1 MISFQEL
8 GRWGRLGN
16 QLFQYAFLRSSA
28 RRLGVPF
35 YCPPWV
41 GEGVFQLDDAGER
54 AQMPEGIIARYEAPA
69 ANAGFDPSALD
80 IADGTDVGGYFQSER
95 YFVDAAAVRAW
106 FRFRDDA
113 IARVRAKYQHVD
125 FARSVGLHLRF
136 GDKLRELHSVIAPPR
151 YYRAALRRVRGGATR
166 LVFSDEI
173 DRARAWLRGLPGPFV
188 FVDGN
193 EPWEDL
199 YLMTRCR
206 DFVCSASTLSWWGAW
221 LDPRP
226 DKTVVAPREWL
237 RPGYWIR
244 SEGLRRPDWIEIRT
258 CLPILHD
265 YRTLRRLARLR
276 RRLPSRNAPS
286 SLRRSTTGASPS
298 RR

>member
-1 MISFQEL
+1 MISFQQL
-8 GRWGRLGN
+8 GRRGRLGN

-41 GEGVFQLDDAGER
+41 GDDVFHLGDASER
-54 AQMPEGIIARYEAPA
+54 APRPEGISARYKEPRGSS
-69 ANAGFDPSALD
+69 GFDPAALR
-80 IADGTDVGGYFQSER
+80 IADGTDVVGYFQSER
-95 YFVDAAAVRAW
+95 YFVDAASVRAW
-106 FRFRDDA
+106 FRFCDDA
-113 IARVRAKYQHVD
+113 TARIRAKYPDVD

-136 GDKLRELHSVIAPPR
+136 GDKRSELHSVIVPPR
-151 YYRAALRRVRGGATR
+151 YYRAALRRLRGEATR

-173 DRARAWLRGLPGPFV
+173 DRARSWLRGLPGPFV

-193 EPWEDL
+193 EAWEDL
-199 YLMTRCR
+199 YLMIRCR

-226 DKTVVAPREWL
+226 GKTVVAPREWL
-237 RPGYWIR
+237 RPGYRTR
-244 SEGLRRPDWIEIRT
+244 SEDLRRREWIEIRT

-265 YRTLRRLARLR
+265 YRTLRLLARLR
-276 RRLPSRNAPS
+276 QRRASRA
-286 SLRRSTTGASPS
+286 
-298 RR
+298 